1 MSDAG
6 STPGRSLARLRWRD
20 LGATALVSLAV
31 VTLVAI
37 LAWILVGLV
46 VTAWPRLDASLLA
59 AEPRDAGRA
68 GGLGSIVVSSL
79 AVLAV
84 CLAVVAP
91 LALGCALALTD
102 ARRAWSRVLR
112 TSLDVLTGLPSIVL
126 GLFGLLIF
134 GDLLG
139 LGFSLLTGGLTLA
152 CMVLPIVIRVAEAAL
167 RQVPMPMRTSAIAL
181 GLSRSTR
188 LFHLEWRPALPGLLA
203 AFALGLGRAL
213 AETAVLLFTAGSSDR
228 MPRDITDPGRTLSV
242 HIYEVAMQVAGGDAS
257 AAASALVLLGMLA
270 IIQIPTVL
278 LLPRLEARGMPR

>member
-1 MSDAG
+1 MSEPITTSRPA
-6 STPGRSLARLRWRD
+6 PARLRLRD
-20 LGATALVSLAV
+20 RSASALVGLAV
-31 VTLVAI
+31 AALVAI
-37 LAWILVGLV
+37 MMWMLASLV
-46 VTAWPRLDASLLA
+46 VTAWPRLDASLFT

-79 AVLAV
+79 VVLVV

-91 LALGCALALTD
+91 LALGCALALAD
-102 ARRAWSRVLR
+102 ARRAWRPVLR

-126 GLFGLLIF
+126 GLFGLLVF
-134 GDLLG
+134 GDFLG

-152 CMVLPIVIRVAEAAL
+152 CMVLPIVTRVAETAL
-167 RQVPMPMRTSAIAL
+167 RQVPTAQRSSAIAL

-188 LFHLEWRPALPGLLA
+188 LLHLEWRPALPGLMA

-228 MPRDITDPGRTLSV
+228 MPRDITDPGRTLAV

-257 AAASALVLLGMLA
+257 AAASALVLLGLLA
-270 IIQIPTVL
+270 IVQVPTVM
-278 LLPRLEARGMPR
+278 LLPRLEERGIPQ